1 MTAWDDES
9 VEEACDEAVPAGPEL
24 ALLGPPTTP
33 PPELVGPPPAV
44 VAAAA
49 AVAAMDETPE
59 VTPVAMALK
68 VEEVEVVMAPMPPP
82 PIDDPVLVNMDS
94 SGSAMM
100 NSSFGNRFFYD
111 KIDFLLL

>member
-1 MTAWDDES
+1 MTVSLQTLSFMTAWDDES

-49 AVAAMDETPE
+49 AVAAMDQVRSPTQLLFSFYKDQCKMCGFF
-59 VTPVAMALK
+59 TTK
-68 VEEVEVVMAPMPPP
+68 H
-82 PIDDPVLVNMDS
+82 
-94 SGSAMM
+94 SGLSQLFLTGL
-100 NSSFGNRFFYD
+100 SFFIG
-111 KIDFLLL
+111 

>member
-49 AVAAMDETPE
+49 AVAAMDQ
-59 VTPVAMALK
+59 VR
-68 VEEVEVVMAPMPPP
+68 
-82 PIDDPVLVNMDS
+82 S
-94 SGSAMM
+94 STQLLFS
-100 NSSFGNRFFYD
+100 FYD
-111 KIDFLLL
+111 QESV